1 MKLTKTEAKL
11 LKIAEEWKANFIAGS
26 SYLPVSVN
34 DAGEYVV
41 RVPVIGSRERDAV
54 AALVNAQIGTFE
66 YNKFASRTS
75 RNRKFWGNFV
85 VTFPNA

>member
-11 LKIAEEWKANFIAGS
+11 LNTAAELKANFIAGS

-54 AALVNAQIGTFE
+54 NALVNAGLGIFE
-66 YNKFASRTS
+66 YNKFASDARRS
-75 RNRKFWGNFV
+75 RKFWGNFV

>member
-11 LKIAEEWKANFIAGS
+11 LTLAAEYKADFIAGS
-26 SYLPVSVN
+26 SFLPVLIN
-34 DAGEYVV
+34 AAGEYVV

-54 AALVNAQIGTFE
+54 NALVNAGLGIFE
-66 YNKFASRTS
+66 YNKFASGARRS
-75 RNRKFWGNFV
+75 RKFWGNFV